1 MKRLSWFVP
10 LVGIVFAAWWDK
22 LWLNRVVTFLVNYL
36 AFTNAMRKLE
46 PVIAPLQDV
55 QGPFGWNATRLW
67 TKQGWRIIMVR
78 SCGICILIN
87 IAHLSLPKAEPYFIL
102 WGVFIHAAAT
112 VVATGLST
120 LEPEGRPQFVSRQA
134 ADIIAKIP
142 LFQHVPV
149 PYRRAVALLVAY
161 LALFWATWFGLE
173 QALPW
178 VIVSQ
183 DNSVYLAPS

>member
-1 MKRLSWFVP
+1 MKPNSLFVCTLTHKVIGVHSSSPCPPLQDTSTLRPLYYNNLFHYTIITIESVMKRLSWFVP

-78 SCGICILIN
+78 SCGICIF
-87 IAHLSLPKAEPYFIL
+87 HLVGCVYTCCRHSCCHRLVDTRTRGTTAVRVKAS
-102 WGVFIHAAAT
+102 G
-112 VVATGLST
+112 
-120 LEPEGRPQFVSRQA
+120 
-134 ADIIAKIP
+134 
-142 LFQHVPV
+142 
-149 PYRRAVALLVAY
+149 
-161 LALFWATWFGLE
+161 
-173 QALPW
+173 
-178 VIVSQ
+178 
-183 DNSVYLAPS
+183 